1 MALTYILKKQF
12 IRHQL
17 PFMSQT
23 EWLNFTFPLLEQ
35 TRMVRHAIF
44 YPAWRSEQG
53 VFQYDELF
61 ADARRQPGRCA

>member
-1 MALTYILKKQF
+1 MALTYIQKTVHPAPITL
-12 IRHQL
+12 HE
-17 PFMSQT
+17 S
-23 EWLNFTFPLLEQ
+23 NGVAYFTFPP
-35 TRMVRHAIF
+35 RIF